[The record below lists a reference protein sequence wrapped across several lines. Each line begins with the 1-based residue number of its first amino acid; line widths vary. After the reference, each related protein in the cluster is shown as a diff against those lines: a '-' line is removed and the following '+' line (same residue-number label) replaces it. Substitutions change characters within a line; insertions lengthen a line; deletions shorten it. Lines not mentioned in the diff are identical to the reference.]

1 MNASLAQPRSITV
14 EARRLAPA
22 APSPAPRVYGHRW
35 RGVVVLGDIAALVL
49 AFGIAVALVWRIVG
63 VRPSLGACAVAAL
76 LLLAGFA
83 AHDLHQKTYAILR
96 RDEFYYALSV
106 TLLTGLVVIP
116 AFLLTDVT
124 ARSRI
129 AVVGGIV
136 LAGLAIGAV
145 RYLIRRTI
153 GERRLFVEP
162 RTVVV
167 GSNGE
172 AHNAAGRIEHDPR
185 AHAQIA
191 PSPNEQDAER
201 WLADLCSDGPPTH
214 IVIAEPLSGVRLNQL
229 ARAAS
234 RRGIVLAVAAES
246 YARALAVRELVLGE
260 ATLLEVNVPQ
270 VGSVWAR
277 RTKRSFDIIV
287 AALALAA
294 ASPLLAIAAAAIL
307 LEDGGPVLYRQPRVG
322 RDGKNFEIFKLRS
335 MRVGAEAQTGPVWAV
350 NGDARVTRV
359 GRFLRRTSIDELPQ
373 LLNVLRGEMSIVGP
387 RPERPLFVERFAAS
401 NPQYIERLMVAP
413 GLTACSHLY
422 MPRNV
427 ESDAIGERLD
437 YDLFYLRHWSLAMD
451 VALIVKTAVEVAFHR
466 AA

>member
-1 MNASLAQPRSITV
+1 MNASLAQPRSIAI
-14 EARRLAPA
+14 EAGRLAPA
-22 APSPAPRVYGHRW
+22 APSAAPRVYGRFW
-35 RGVVVLGDIAALVL
+35 RGVIVLGDIAALGV
-49 AFGIAVALVWRIVG
+49 AFGAAVLLVWRLVG
-63 VRPSLGACAVAAL
+63 ARPSLGACAVAAL

-83 AHDLHQKTYAILR
+83 AHDLHEKTYAILR

-124 ARSRI
+124 TRSRI
-129 AVVGGIV
+129 AVAGGV
-136 LAGLAIGAV
+136 LLAGFAIGAM

-162 RTVVV
+162 RTLVV

-172 AHNAAGRIEHDPR
+172 AHSAAGWIEHDPR
-185 AHAQIA
+185 AHAHVVAA
-191 PSPNEQDAER
+191 PKEQDAER
-201 WLADLCSDGPPTH
+201 WLAGICIDGAPTH

-229 ARAAS
+229 ARATS

-260 ATLLEVNVPQ
+260 ATLLEVSVPQ

-277 RTKRSFDIIV
+277 RTKRCFDVLV
-287 AALALAA
+287 AALTLTL
-294 ASPLLAIAAAAIL
+294 ASPVLAIAASAIL
-307 LEDGGPVLYRQPRVG
+307 LEDGGPVFYRQPRVG
-322 RDGKNFEIFKLRS
+322 RDGKIFEIFKLRS
-335 MRVGAEAQTGPVWAV
+335 MRVGAEARTGPVWATS
-350 NGDARVTRV
+350 GDVRVTRV
-359 GRFLRRTSIDELPQ
+359 GRLLRRTSIDELPQ

-387 RPERPLFVERFAAS
+387 RPERPAFVERFSAS
-401 NPQYIERLMVAP
+401 HPEYLERLMVAP

-451 VALIVKTAVEVAFHR
+451 VALILKTAAEVVFHR